1 MKRHPKFHLKLENE
15 STLSNLIDIK
25 MSRLGLAALITFF
38 IAVMF
43 LLAGIVIMVSPLKT
57 LLPGYMKQSERSA
70 TEESI
75 LRLDSIQTVYSATQ
89 AYLANIMRAIDTDRV
104 PDDSVRQADEIR
116 EFSSDSLLPASP
128 QEKRFV
134 SAMAERERFNISVL
148 APLAAE
154 GMMFSPISDAGIFTS
169 SSKTDNLG
177 RVLMAPDEPV
187 RSIADGSVLAA
198 YYSAKDGGY
207 IILVQHSK
215 GFVSRYEG
223 VGNPI
228 SSAGDMVLSGQAI
241 ALTPPPD
248 GKGHRITGIRIWH
261 NGIPL
266 IPYEYIG
273 TNNTSFVADATYEAP
288 RGR

>member
-15 STLSNLIDIK
+15 STLSNLLDIK
-25 MSRLGLAALITFF
+25 MSRLGLVALITFVV
-38 IAVMF
+38 AVMF
-43 LLAGIVIMVSPLKT
+43 LLAGVVIMISPLKT

-75 LRLDSIQTVYSATQ
+75 LRLDSIQSVYATTQ
-89 AYLANIMRAIDTDRV
+89 AYLANIMRTIDTDRV
-104 PDDSVRQADEIR
+104 PDDSVREADEIR

-154 GMMFSPISDAGIFTS
+154 DMMFSPISDTGVFTTA
-169 SSKTDNLG
+169 SKTDNLG
-177 RVLMAPDEPV
+177 QVLMAPDEPV

-198 YYSAKDGGY
+198 YYSPKDGGY
-207 IILVQHSK
+207 VILVQHSK

-223 VGNPI
+223 VGSPI
-228 SSAGDMVLSGQAI
+228 SSAGDVVLSGQAL
-241 ALTPPPD
+241 ALTPTPNH
-248 GKGHRITGIRIWH
+248 KGRRITGIRIWH
-261 NGIPL
+261 NGVPL

-273 TNNTSFVADATYEAP
+273 SYSPSFVVDEM
-288 RGR
+288 